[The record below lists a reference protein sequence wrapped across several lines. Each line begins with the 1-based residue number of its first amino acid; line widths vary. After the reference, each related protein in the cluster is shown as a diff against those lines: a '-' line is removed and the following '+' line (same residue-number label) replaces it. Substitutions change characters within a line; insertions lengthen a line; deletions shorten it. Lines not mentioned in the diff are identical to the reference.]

1 MLRFDAGCHAV
12 LRFDAGCHAVLLEQH
27 TGSDANNPAGVSVM
41 LHAVGFA
48 FGLQTAVFVM
58 RLAEC
63 TSINAQTSKQ
73 AHLKPNNSTST
84 IVLIDGC
91 VQLCDM

>member
-12 LRFDAGCHAVLLEQH
+12 LRFDAGCHAVPFEQH

-73 AHLKPNNSTST
+73 AHLKPNSTST
-84 IVLIDGC
+84 IDLIDGC